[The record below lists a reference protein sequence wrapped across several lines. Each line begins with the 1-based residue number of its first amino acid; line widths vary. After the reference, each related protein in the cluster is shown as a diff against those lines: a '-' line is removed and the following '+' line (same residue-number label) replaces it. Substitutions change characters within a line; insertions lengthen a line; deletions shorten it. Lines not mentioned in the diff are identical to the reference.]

1 MEKYLFYQFEIN
13 FLERSDEDYFVSY
26 TDRKRGKYVSQDEA
40 LIMAYEDAVKKN
52 FGKFAITYVK
62 SFFA

>member
-1 MEKYLFYQFEIN
+1 MKKNLFYQFEIN

-26 TDRKRGKYVSQDEA
+26 TDRKLDRYVSRDEA

-52 FGKFAITYVK
+52 LGKFAVTYVK

>member
-26 TDRKRGKYVSQDEA
+26 TDRKRGKYVSRDEA
-40 LIMAYEDAVKKN
+40 LIMAYEEAVKRN
-52 FGKFAITYVK
+52 FGKFAIAYVK

>member
-1 MEKYLFYQFEIN
+1 MNQSLFYQFEVN

-26 TDRKRGKYVSQDEA
+26 TDRKLGKYVSRDEA

-52 FGKFAITYVK
+52 FGKFALTYVK
-62 SFFA
+62 TFFA